1 MQLEDDRS
9 IVDQTADTLGIDS
22 LFAVDIRSWF
32 IKELQLE
39 IPVLKILGG
48 ATVSEILETAQ
59 QLLPKE
65 LTPNLDPNDKSAAR
79 KRKPQATSNATK
91 DGPAERPKDETAK
104 KSPAKAPA
112 AVEEASNHRAVTTN
126 VGSITKK
133 AETVAKE
140 VGNVTP
146 PSVQWKVP
154 AEQSTPVGDLDDKS
168 LSSEDGVK
176 VSAPSLDTTFT
187 HKSVASSSTGSEID
201 ASGGLSHGSVW
212 SLDTM
217 NSEAAVSKK
226 TPITFAQSRIWFLEK
241 YLKDPASALNIT
253 LTIELGGPLDVER
266 FERAVK
272 LVGQRHEALRTR
284 FVSDD
289 SSNQP
294 MQEVLVDSTLNL
306 EKQDIV
312 SDAEAENV
320 YRELQQHRY
329 KLAEGMNMRIILL
342 RKSRQSF
349 RLVIGY
355 HHINMDGVSLEVV
368 LRELQMAYDSKRL
381 LSSGS
386 ILQYP
391 DFAKL
396 QHHEFESGKWQD
408 EIAFWRA
415 EFGDRPPSVLPLL
428 PLAKTRSR
436 TALTSYSSHTA
447 EFRLDQV
454 TQTRIQSACEASKAT
469 PFQFHLA
476 AFYTLLSRMVDA
488 EDICIG
494 ISSANRQD
502 TAMMQSV
509 GMYLNLLPVVL
520 KSQPNE
526 TFAST
531 LQRVRRKVM
540 TAFAHSK
547 VPFDVIVNELGV
559 PRATTHSPL
568 FQVLVNY
575 RPGAAE
581 RRDFCGCHSEVKS
594 FEQGQAAYDLSLDII
609 ENPGGECRVIV
620 AGQSTL
626 FESEDLGVL
635 KDMYQRLLVAFSRNQ
650 ALRLTTPSLYDP
662 ETVKDALKIG
672 RGRSRMAITS
682 SQPTNLHL
690 NRSLIYPSLA

>member
-1 MQLEDDRS
+1 MRSSLQLEDDRP

-48 ATVSEILETAQ
+48 ATVGDILETAQ

-65 LTPNLDPNDKSAAR
+65 LTPKLDPNDKSAAR
-79 KRKPQATSNATK
+79 KLKPQIGSASAK
-91 DGPAERPKDETAK
+91 DSPAERFKDETAK
-104 KSPAKAPA
+104 RPPTKAPA
-112 AVEEASNHRAVTTN
+112 AAAKAIDRKTVSAKVESVTQ
-126 VGSITKK
+126 K
-133 AETVAKE
+133 ADTVAKK
-140 VGNVTP
+140 VGTVTP
-146 PSVQWKVP
+146 PSVQWKMP
-154 AEQSTPVGDLDDKS
+154 AEHSTPVGDSDDKS
-168 LSSEDGVK
+168 LPSEDGVK
-176 VSAPSLDTTFT
+176 VSPPSLDTAFIP
-187 HKSVASSSTGSEID
+187 KSVASSSTGSEID

-217 NSEAAVSKK
+217 NSEVVVSKK

-241 YLKDPASALNIT
+241 YLEDPASALNIT

-266 FERAVK
+266 FEKAVK

-284 FVSDD
+284 FVSGD

-294 MQEVLVDSTLNL
+294 MQEVLVDSTSEL
-306 EKQDIV
+306 EKQDI
-312 SDAEAENV
+312 SNDAEAENV

-329 KLAEGMNMRIILL
+329 KLAEGKTMRIILL

-355 HHINMDGVSLEVV
+355 HHINMDGVSLEVI

-381 LSSGS
+381 PSSGS

-396 QHHEFESGKWQD
+396 QHREFESGEWRD
-408 EIAFWRA
+408 EIAFWRD
-415 EFGDRPPSVLPLL
+415 EFGGHPPSVLPLL

-436 TALTSYSSHTA
+436 TALTSYASHTA

-454 TQTRIQSACEASKAT
+454 TLSRIRSACEASKAT

-476 AFYTLLSRMVDA
+476 AFYALLSRMVDA

-531 LQRVRRKVM
+531 LKRVRSKVM
-540 TAFAHSK
+540 AAFAHSK

-581 RRDFCGCHSEVKS
+581 RRSFCGCHSEVKS

-609 ENPGGECRVIV
+609 ENPGGECKVIM

-626 FESEDLGVL
+626 FEPEDLEVL
-635 KDMYQRLLVAFSRNQ
+635 KDMYQRLLVGFSRNQ

-662 ETVKDALKIG
+662 ETVKEALQVG
-672 RGRSRMAITS
+672 RGRSKMAVNS
-682 SQPTNLHL
+682 S
-690 NRSLIYPSLA
+690 

>member
-1 MQLEDDRS
+1 M
-9 IVDQTADTLGIDS
+9 G
-22 LFAVDIRSWF
+22 
-32 IKELQLE
+32 
-39 IPVLKILGG
+39 
-48 ATVSEILETAQ
+48 EILETAQ

-65 LTPNLDPNDKSAAR
+65 LTPKLDPNDKSAAR
-79 KRKPQATSNATK
+79 KLKPQINSISTK
-91 DGPAERPKDETAK
+91 DGPAAKPKDETAK
-104 KSPAKAPA
+104 KPSAKPPA
-112 AVEEASNHRAVTTN
+112 AVEKASDRGTVTTK
-126 VGSITKK
+126 VESVTKE
-133 AETVAKE
+133 AETVPKKS
-140 VGNVTP
+140 GTVTP

-154 AEQSTPVGDLDDKS
+154 AEHSTPVSDLDVQS

-176 VSAPSLDTTFT
+176 VSPASLDITLT
-187 HKSVASSSTGSEID
+187 HKSLASSSTGSEID
-201 ASGGLSHGSVW
+201 VSGRLSRGSVW

-217 NSEAAVSKK
+217 NSEVAVSKK

-241 YLKDPASALNIT
+241 YLEDPASALNIT
-253 LTIELGGPLDVER
+253 LTIELGGSLDVER
-266 FERAVK
+266 FEKAVK

-284 FVSDD
+284 FVSGD
-289 SSNQP
+289 SSDQP

-306 EKQDIV
+306 EKQDITN
-312 SDAEAENV
+312 DAEAENV

-329 KLAEGMNMRIILL
+329 KLAEGMTMRMIVL

-349 RLVIGY
+349 RLLIGY
-355 HHINMDGVSLEVV
+355 HHINMDGVSLEVI

-381 LSSGS
+381 PSSGS

-391 DFAKL
+391 DFAKI
-396 QHHEFESGKWQD
+396 QHREFESGEWQD

-415 EFGDRPPSVLPLL
+415 EFGDRSPPVLPLL

-447 EFRLDQV
+447 EFCLDQV
-454 TQTRIQSACEASKAT
+454 TLTRVQSACEASKAT

-531 LQRVRRKVM
+531 LKRVRSKVM
-540 TAFAHSK
+540 AAFAHSR

-609 ENPGGECRVIV
+609 ENPGGECRIIM

-626 FESEDLGVL
+626 FEPEDLGLL
-635 KDMYQRLLVAFSRNQ
+635 KDMYQRLLVGFSRNQ

-662 ETVKDALKIG
+662 DTVKDALKIG

-682 SQPTNLHL
+682 
-690 NRSLIYPSLA
+690 Y